1 MKIKRFVNGKEQE
14 FELTA
19 DELYE
24 AFREQEH
31 KFDLC
36 DVDDVFN
43 GFDDDE
49 LLDMYGR
56 TRDEIKEKYEDIAY
70 EMRRNI
76 DKYEMSWQYARDA
89 AIAEIL

>member
-1 MKIKRFVNGKEQE
+1 MKIKRTILGEEEE
-14 FELTA
+14 FELTP
-19 DELYE
+19 DELYM
-24 AFREQEH
+24 AYREQEH
-31 KFDLC
+31 KFDLS
-36 DVDDVFN
+36 DVEDVFN

-49 LLDMYGR
+49 LVDMYGR
-56 TRDEIKEKYEDIAY
+56 TRDEIKERYEDIAY